1 MNYRAWQTQ
10 RPEKAQAVA
19 LAEAIGAPVL
29 LARVLLARG
38 LDTPQKALELL
49 AGSPPMSDAFL
60 LRDMDKAAER
70 ILRAV
75 DAEES
80 IVIYGDYDVDGIT
93 ATALLCEYLRGMGA
107 NVRCMLP
114 SREGEGYGL
123 TQKAVETL
131 AAKGCGLIITVDNG
145 ISAAP
150 AAQRA
155 KELGIDLVITDHHL
169 VPDTLPEAA
178 AVVDPARPDD
188 ESPFKEL
195 SGAGVAFKLCA
206 ALAGCAPDEMLEYCG
221 DLAAIGT
228 VADVMPL
235 VGENRTLVKA
245 GLGVLRNTERPG
257 LAALLEAAGIQP
269 EQLSADNISYGIAP
283 RLNAAGRMGSAGL
296 ALRLLLSED
305 EETARRIAGELG
317 ALNTERQAAER
328 AIMEQV
334 EAELAAR
341 PALLHQ
347 RILVLWGE
355 EYHPGVVGIVASR
368 LAERYGRP
376 VMLITLSGEEGKG
389 SGRSVPGINLHTA
402 IAACS
407 HLLLRYGGHA
417 LAAGLSLKRENLEA
431 FRAAI
436 NSWAAQNHP
445 VLTPPPLRLD
455 APVRLEELEVEAV
468 KSLEWLAPCGSGNP
482 EPLFL
487 IENALLDGVW
497 PISEGRHIR
506 LRLRQDDATFT
517 AVWFGMSEQKLPYA
531 AGERVDVAISLSV
544 YEGGRLGPQ
553 VSGRVRQ
560 MRPAGLPDEVA
571 AETALYTAFRLGI
584 PLTEAQRETLR
595 PSRDEVARVYRLVRK
610 GGVRSDDLNPLF
622 ARLNVRAGRVLVSL
636 RALAQLRLIEQ
647 QADGS
652 GLPFWRAVPAPSR
665 RELTDAPILQALEM

>member
-10 RPEKAQAVA
+10 RPGEEAAKA

-38 LDTPQKALELL
+38 LDTPQKAMELL

-60 LRDMDKAAER
+60 LRDMDKAAAR

-75 DAEES
+75 DAGEP

-93 ATALLCEYLRGMGA
+93 ATALLYEYLRGMGA
-107 NVRCMLP
+107 SVRCMLP

-123 TQKAVETL
+123 SDKAIEIL
-131 AAKGCGLIITVDNG
+131 AAKGCKLIVTVDNG

-150 AAQRA
+150 QAARA
-155 KELGIDLVITDHHL
+155 RELGIDLVITDHHL
-169 VPDTLPEAA
+169 PPDTLPDAA

-188 ESPFKEL
+188 ESPFKAL

-206 ALAGCAPDEMLEYCG
+206 ALAGCAPDEMLDFCG

-235 VGENRTLVKA
+235 TGENRTLVKA
-245 GLGVLRNTERPG
+245 GLAALRNTERPG
-257 LAALLEAAGIQP
+257 LAALFEAAGIEP
-269 EQLSADNISYGIAP
+269 EQLTADSISYGLGP

-296 ALRLLLSED
+296 ALRLLLCED
-305 EETARRIAGELG
+305 EEDARRIAGELS
-317 ALNTERQAAER
+317 ALNTARQAAER

-355 EYHPGVVGIVASR
+355 GYHSGVVGIVASR
-368 LAERYGRP
+368 LTERYGRP

-389 SGRSVPGINLHTA
+389 SGRSVPGINLHAA

-417 LAAGLSLKRENLEA
+417 LAAGLSLRRENLEP

-436 NSWAAQNHP
+436 NDWAARNHP

-455 APVRLEELEVEAV
+455 APVRLAELEVEAV
-468 KSLEWLAPCGSGNP
+468 RSLGWLAPCGSGNP
-482 EPLFL
+482 DPLFL
-487 IENALLDGVW
+487 IEDVLLDGVW

-506 LRLRQDDATFT
+506 LRLRQDEQTFT
-517 AVWFGMSEQKLPYA
+517 AVWFGMTEQKLPYTV
-531 AGERVDVAISLSV
+531 GQRVDVAISLSV

-560 MRPAGLPDEVA
+560 MRPAGLSDGVA
-571 AETALYTAFRLGI
+571 GEAALYTAFRLGM
-584 PLTEAQRETLR
+584 PLTAAQREVLR
-595 PSRDEVARVYRLVRK
+595 PSREEVAAVYRLVRQ
-610 GGVRSDDLNPLF
+610 GGVRSDDLTPLF
-622 ARLNVRAGRVLVSL
+622 ARLDGRAGRVLVSL
-636 RALAQLRLIEQ
+636 RALAQLRLIEPAQ
-647 QADGS
+647 HAGA
-652 GLPFWRAVPAPSR
+652 PCWRAVPDPPR
-665 RELTDAPILQALEM
+665 RELAGAPILQALEM

>member
-10 RPEKAQAVA
+10 RPGEEAAKA

-38 LDTPQKALELL
+38 LDTPQKAMELL

-60 LRDMDKAAER
+60 LRDMDKAAAR

-75 DAEES
+75 DAGEP

-93 ATALLCEYLRGMGA
+93 ATALLYEYLRGMGA
-107 NVRCMLP
+107 SVRCMLP

-123 TQKAVETL
+123 SDKAIETL
-131 AAKGCGLIITVDNG
+131 AAKGCKLIVTVDNG

-150 AAQRA
+150 QAARA

-169 VPDTLPEAA
+169 PPDALPDAA

-188 ESPFKEL
+188 ESPFKAL

-206 ALAGCAPDEMLEYCG
+206 ALAGCAPDEMLDFCG

-235 VGENRTLVKA
+235 TGENRTLVKA
-245 GLGVLRNTERPG
+245 GLAALRNTERPG
-257 LAALLEAAGIQP
+257 LAALFEAAGIEP
-269 EQLSADNISYGIAP
+269 EQLTADSISYGLGP

-296 ALRLLLSED
+296 ALRLLLCED
-305 EETARRIAGELG
+305 EEDARRIAGELS
-317 ALNTERQAAER
+317 ALNTARQAAER

-355 EYHPGVVGIVASR
+355 GYHPGVVGIVASR
-368 LAERYGRP
+368 LTERYGRP
-376 VMLITLSGEEGKG
+376 VMLITLSGGEGKG
-389 SGRSVPGINLHTA
+389 SGRSVPGINLHAA

-417 LAAGLSLKRENLEA
+417 LAAGLSLRRENLEP

-436 NSWAAQNHP
+436 NDWAARNHP

-455 APVRLEELEVEAV
+455 APVRLAELEVEAV
-468 KSLEWLAPCGSGNP
+468 RSLGWLAPCGSGNP
-482 EPLFL
+482 DPLFL
-487 IENALLDGVW
+487 IEDVLLDGVW

-506 LRLRQDDATFT
+506 LRLRQDEQTFT
-517 AVWFGMSEQKLPYA
+517 AVWFGMTEQKLPYA
-531 AGERVDVAISLSV
+531 VGQRVDVAISLSV

-560 MRPAGLPDEVA
+560 MRPAGLSDEVA
-571 AETALYTAFRLGI
+571 GEAALYTAFRLGM
-584 PLTEAQRETLR
+584 PLTAAQREVLC
-595 PSRDEVARVYRLVRK
+595 PSREEVAAVYRLVRQ

-622 ARLNVRAGRVLVSL
+622 ARLDGRAGRVLVSL
-636 RALAQLRLIEQ
+636 RALAQLRLIEPAQ
-647 QADGS
+647 HAGA
-652 GLPFWRAVPAPSR
+652 PCWRAVPDPPR
-665 RELTDAPILQALEM
+665 RQLAGAPILQALEM

>member
-10 RPEKAQAVA
+10 RPGEEAAKA

-38 LDTPQKALELL
+38 LDTPQKAMELL

-60 LRDMDKAAER
+60 LRDMDKAAAR

-75 DAEES
+75 DAGEP

-93 ATALLCEYLRGMGA
+93 ATALLYEYLRGMGA
-107 NVRCMLP
+107 SVRCMLP

-123 TQKAVETL
+123 SDKAIETL
-131 AAKGCGLIITVDNG
+131 AAKGCKLIVTVDNG

-150 AAQRA
+150 QAARA

-169 VPDTLPEAA
+169 PPDTLPDAA

-188 ESPFKEL
+188 ESPFKAL

-206 ALAGCAPDEMLEYCG
+206 ALAGCAPDEMLDFCG

-235 VGENRTLVKA
+235 TGENRTLVKA
-245 GLGVLRNTERPG
+245 GLDALRNTERPG
-257 LAALLEAAGIQP
+257 LAALFEAAGIEP
-269 EQLSADNISYGIAP
+269 EQLTADSISYGLGP

-296 ALRLLLSED
+296 ALRLLLCED
-305 EETARRIAGELG
+305 EEDARRIAGELS
-317 ALNTERQAAER
+317 ALNTARQAAER

-355 EYHPGVVGIVASR
+355 GYHPGVVGIVASR
-368 LAERYGRP
+368 LTERYGRP

-389 SGRSVPGINLHTA
+389 SGRSVPGINLHAA

-417 LAAGLSLKRENLEA
+417 LAAGLSLRRENLEP

-436 NSWAAQNHP
+436 NDWAARNHP

-455 APVRLEELEVEAV
+455 APVRLAELEVEAV
-468 KSLEWLAPCGSGNP
+468 RSLGWLAPCGSGNP
-482 EPLFL
+482 DPLFL
-487 IENALLDGVW
+487 IEDVLLDGVW

-506 LRLRQDDATFT
+506 LRLRQDEQTFT
-517 AVWFGMSEQKLPYA
+517 AVWFGMTEQKLPYTV
-531 AGERVDVAISLSV
+531 GQRVDVAISLSV

-560 MRPAGLPDEVA
+560 MRPAGLSDGVA
-571 AETALYTAFRLGI
+571 GEAALYTAFRLGM
-584 PLTEAQRETLR
+584 PLTAAQREVLR
-595 PSRDEVARVYRLVRK
+595 PSREEVAAVYRLVRQ

-622 ARLNVRAGRVLVSL
+622 ARLDGRAGRVLVSL
-636 RALAQLRLIEQ
+636 RALAQLRLIEPAQ
-647 QADGS
+647 HAGA
-652 GLPFWRAVPAPSR
+652 PCWRAVPDPPR
-665 RELTDAPILQALEM
+665 RELAGAPILQALEM

>member
-10 RPEKAQAVA
+10 RPGEEAAKA

-38 LDTPQKALELL
+38 LDTPQKAMGLL

-60 LRDMDKAAER
+60 LRDMDKAAAR

-75 DAEES
+75 DAGEP

-93 ATALLCEYLRGMGA
+93 ATALLYEYLRGMGA
-107 NVRCMLP
+107 SVRCMLP

-123 TQKAVETL
+123 SNKAIETL
-131 AAKGCGLIITVDNG
+131 AAKGCKLIVTVDNG

-150 AAQRA
+150 QAARA

-169 VPDTLPEAA
+169 PPDTLPDAA

-188 ESPFKEL
+188 ESPFKAL

-206 ALAGCAPDEMLEYCG
+206 ALAGCAPDEMLDFCG

-235 VGENRTLVKA
+235 TGENRTLVKA
-245 GLGVLRNTERPG
+245 GLDALRNTERPG
-257 LAALLEAAGIQP
+257 LAALFEAAGIEP
-269 EQLSADNISYGIAP
+269 EQLTADSISYGLGP

-296 ALRLLLSED
+296 ALRLLLCED
-305 EETARRIAGELG
+305 EEDARRIAGELS
-317 ALNTERQAAER
+317 ALNTARQAAER

-355 EYHPGVVGIVASR
+355 GYHPGVVGIVASR
-368 LAERYGRP
+368 LTERYGRP

-389 SGRSVPGINLHTA
+389 SGRSVPGINLHAA

-417 LAAGLSLKRENLEA
+417 LAAGLSLRRENLEP

-436 NSWAAQNHP
+436 NDWAARNHP

-455 APVRLEELEVEAV
+455 APVRLAELEVEAV
-468 KSLEWLAPCGSGNP
+468 RSLGWLAPCGSGNP
-482 EPLFL
+482 DPLFL
-487 IENALLDGVW
+487 IEDVLLDGVW

-506 LRLRQDDATFT
+506 LRLRQDEQTFT
-517 AVWFGMSEQKLPYA
+517 AVWFGMTEQKLPYA
-531 AGERVDVAISLSV
+531 VGQRVDVAISLSV

-560 MRPAGLPDEVA
+560 MRPAGLSDGVA
-571 AETALYTAFRLGI
+571 GEAALYTAFRLGM
-584 PLTEAQRETLR
+584 PLTAAQREVLR
-595 PSRDEVARVYRLVRK
+595 PSREEVAAVYRLVRQ

-622 ARLNVRAGRVLVSL
+622 ARLDGRAGRVLVSL
-636 RALAQLRLIEQ
+636 RALAQLRLIEPAQ
-647 QADGS
+647 HAGA
-652 GLPFWRAVPAPSR
+652 PCWRAVPDPPR
-665 RELTDAPILQALEM
+665 RQLAGAPILQALEM

>member
-10 RPEKAQAVA
+10 RPGEEAAKA

-38 LDTPQKALELL
+38 LDTPQKAMELL

-60 LRDMDKAAER
+60 LRDMDKAAAR

-75 DAEES
+75 DAGDP

-93 ATALLCEYLRGMGA
+93 ATALLYEYLRGMGA
-107 NVRCMLP
+107 SVRCMLP

-123 TQKAVETL
+123 SNKAIETL
-131 AAKGCGLIITVDNG
+131 AAKGCKLIVTVDNG

-150 AAQRA
+150 QAARA

-169 VPDTLPEAA
+169 PPDTLPDAA

-188 ESPFKEL
+188 ESPFKAL

-206 ALAGCAPDEMLEYCG
+206 ALAGCAPDEMLDFCG

-235 VGENRTLVKA
+235 TGENRTLVKA
-245 GLGVLRNTERPG
+245 GLDALRNTERPG
-257 LAALLEAAGIQP
+257 LAALFEAAGIEP
-269 EQLSADNISYGIAP
+269 EQLTADSISYGLGP

-296 ALRLLLSED
+296 ALRLLLCED
-305 EETARRIAGELG
+305 EEDARRIAGELS
-317 ALNTERQAAER
+317 ALNTARQAAER

-355 EYHPGVVGIVASR
+355 GYHPGVVGIVASR
-368 LAERYGRP
+368 LTERYGRP

-389 SGRSVPGINLHTA
+389 SGRSVPGINLHAA

-417 LAAGLSLKRENLEA
+417 LAAGLSLRRENLEP

-436 NSWAAQNHP
+436 NDWAARNHP

-455 APVRLEELEVEAV
+455 APVRLAELEVEAV
-468 KSLEWLAPCGSGNP
+468 RSLGWLAPCGSGNP
-482 EPLFL
+482 DPLFL
-487 IENALLDGVW
+487 IEDVLLDGVW

-506 LRLRQDDATFT
+506 LRLRQDEQTFT
-517 AVWFGMSEQKLPYA
+517 AVWFGMTEQKLPYTV
-531 AGERVDVAISLSV
+531 GQRVDVAISLSV

-560 MRPAGLPDEVA
+560 MRPAGLSDGVA
-571 AETALYTAFRLGI
+571 GEAALYTAFRLGM
-584 PLTEAQRETLR
+584 PLTAAQREVLR
-595 PSRDEVARVYRLVRK
+595 PSREEVAAVYRLVRQ

-622 ARLNVRAGRVLVSL
+622 ARLDGRAGRVLVSL
-636 RALAQLRLIEQ
+636 RALAQLRLIEPAQ
-647 QADGS
+647 HAGA
-652 GLPFWRAVPAPSR
+652 PCWRAVPDPPR
-665 RELTDAPILQALEM
+665 RQLAGAPILQALEM

>member
-10 RPEKAQAVA
+10 RPGEEAANA

-38 LDTPQKALELL
+38 LDTPKKAMELL
-49 AGSPPMSDAFL
+49 TGSPPMSDAFL
-60 LRDMDKAAER
+60 LRDMDKAAAR

-75 DAEES
+75 DEEEP
-80 IVIYGDYDVDGIT
+80 IVIYGDYDVDGVT
-93 ATALLCEYLRGMGA
+93 ATALLYEYLRGMGA
-107 NVRCMLP
+107 SVRCMLP

-123 TQKAVETL
+123 SDKAIETL
-131 AAKGCGLIITVDNG
+131 AAKGCKLIVTVDNG

-150 AAQRA
+150 QAARA

-169 VPDTLPEAA
+169 PPDTLPDAA

-188 ESPFKEL
+188 ESPFKAL

-206 ALAGCAPDEMLEYCG
+206 ALAGCAPDEMLDFCG

-235 VGENRTLVKA
+235 TGENRTLVKA
-245 GLGVLRNTERPG
+245 GLNALRNTERPG
-257 LAALLEAAGIQP
+257 LAALLEIAGLEP
-269 EQLSADNISYGIAP
+269 EQLTADSISFALSP

-296 ALRLLLSED
+296 ALRLLLCED
-305 EETARRIAGELG
+305 EEDARRIAGELNT
-317 ALNTERQAAER
+317 LNIERQAAER

-355 EYHPGVVGIVASR
+355 GYHPGVVGIVASR
-368 LAERYGRP
+368 LTERYGRP

-389 SGRSVPGINLHTA
+389 SGRSVPGINLHAA

-417 LAAGLSLKRENLEA
+417 LAAGLSLRRENLEP

-436 NSWAAQNHP
+436 NDWAARNHP

-455 APVRLEELEVEAV
+455 APVRLAELELEAV
-468 KSLEWLAPCGSGNP
+468 RSLGYLAPCGSGNP
-482 EPLFL
+482 DPLFL
-487 IENALLDGVW
+487 IEDVLLDGVW

-506 LRLRQDDATFT
+506 LRLRQDEQTFT
-517 AVWFGMSEQKLPYA
+517 AVWFGMTEQKLPYA
-531 AGERVDVAISLSV
+531 VGQRVDVAISLSV

-560 MRPAGLPDEVA
+560 MRPAGLSDGVA
-571 AETALYTAFRLGI
+571 GEAALYTAFRLGM
-584 PLTEAQRETLR
+584 PLTAAQREVLR
-595 PSRDEVARVYRLVRK
+595 PSREEVAAVYRLVRQ

-622 ARLNVRAGRVLVSL
+622 ARLDGRAGRVLVSL
-636 RALAQLRLIEQ
+636 RALAQLRLIEPAQ
-647 QADGS
+647 HAGV
-652 GLPFWRAVPAPSR
+652 PCWRAVPNPPR
-665 RELTDAPILQALEM
+665 RELAGAPILQALEM